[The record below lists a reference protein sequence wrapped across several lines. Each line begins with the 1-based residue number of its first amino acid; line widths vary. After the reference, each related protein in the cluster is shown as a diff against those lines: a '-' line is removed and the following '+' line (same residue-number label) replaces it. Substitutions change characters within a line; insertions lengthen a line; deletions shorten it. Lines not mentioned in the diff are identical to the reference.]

1 MERRY
6 LTSFNLEKLP
16 RCESDVLVIGS
27 GIAGLYTAL
36 LLGQHLQ
43 VTLLTKGP
51 LTESNTEY
59 AQGGIAAALGAEDS
73 PDLHFR
79 DTLEAGAGLC
89 DEAAVRV
96 LVDEGPACVRDLIR
110 LGTRFDQLET
120 GAYALTREGAHSQSR
135 ILHAHGDSTGREI
148 RETLEA
154 RLREAGVSI
163 FENQFGID
171 LITVDGRCVGALCRD
186 EQGRKRAFLARAA
199 VLATGGAGQLYL
211 NTTNPLVATGDGI
224 AMAYRAGAEV
234 QDMEF
239 VQFHPTAL
247 HGKGNPQ
254 FLISEAV
261 RGEGAHLLNS
271 WGERFMERYHPHRE
285 LAPRDVVAR
294 AILDQMQRSGDP
306 CVYLDARAL
315 PDFSRRFPR
324 IWQACRD
331 YGVDPAR
338 ERIPVSPAA
347 HYLMGGVRTDL
358 HGRTSLPGL
367 YACGEV
373 ACTGVHGAN
382 RLASNSLLEGLV
394 FGRRIAEVLLA
405 DLPARLPP
413 DSAEHYHSPD
423 AGPHQELTELLRQ
436 VQRSMWDEVGIRRHG
451 RGLHEALQRQEQVL
465 ESLLGSLATTEA
477 CEVAN
482 LALVGALVARAALDR
497 TESRGGHFRTD
508 FPERDDQRWR
518 RHVVQRRINP

>member
-1 MERRY
+1 MNRRY
-6 LTSFNLEKLP
+6 LSSFNLKKLTQN
-16 RCESDVLVIGS
+16 RSDVLVVGS

-51 LTESNTEY
+51 LAESNTEY

-110 LGTRFDQLET
+110 LGTRFDQLES

-154 RLREAGVSI
+154 RLRDAGVSV
-163 FENQFGID
+163 FENQFCVD
-171 LITVDGRCVGALCRD
+171 LITVDGTCAGVLSVD
-186 EQGRKRAFLARAA
+186 DQGRTRAFRARAM

-261 RGEGAHLLNS
+261 RGEGAHLLNHR
-271 WGERFMERYHPHRE
+271 GERFMERYHPYGE

-306 CVYLDARAL
+306 CVYLDARSL
-315 PDFSRRFPR
+315 PDFARRFPR

-331 YGVDPAR
+331 QGIDTSR
-338 ERIPVSPAA
+338 DWIPVSPAA

-358 HGRTSLPGL
+358 YGRTSLPGL

-394 FGRRIAEVLLA
+394 FGRRIAETILG
-405 DLPARLPP
+405 DLPDELQL
-413 DSAEHYHSPD
+413 DSAEAPQSSEGRH
-423 AGPHQELTELLRQ
+423 ELPLAELLQQ
-436 VQRSMWDEVGIRRHG
+436 VQQSMWDEAGIRRNAG
-451 RGLHEALQRQEQVL
+451 GLREAIRQLDQVFEPL
-465 ESLLGSLATTEA
+465 SGSLATKEA

-482 LALVGALVARAALDR
+482 LALVGALVARAALER
-497 TESRGGHFRTD
+497 MESRGGHFRTD

-518 RHVVQRRINP
+518 RHIVQRRTSP